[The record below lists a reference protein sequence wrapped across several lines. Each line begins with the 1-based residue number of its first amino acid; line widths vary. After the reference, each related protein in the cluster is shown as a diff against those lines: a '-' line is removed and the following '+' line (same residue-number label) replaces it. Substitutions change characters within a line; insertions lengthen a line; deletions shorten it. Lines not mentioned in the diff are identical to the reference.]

1 MLDHEAIRK
10 AYPDAV
16 VIDDDTGAFKADG
29 SQITLVQSD
38 IYAARVTLD
47 SEALAVKYKTD
58 RTTNGETIY
67 ASFGDQL
74 DMLYADMLAGKLDT
88 TGTWASHIKNVK
100 DSNPKP
106 S

>member
-38 IYAARVTLD
+38 IDAATPFIEFTLISD
-47 SEALAVKYKTD
+47 II
-58 RTTNGETIY
+58 N
-67 ASFGDQL
+67 
-74 DMLYADMLAGKLDT
+74 
-88 TGTWASHIKNVK
+88 
-100 DSNPKP
+100 
-106 S
+106 